1 MKNMNEKINLFLE
14 NNRALEDVKGSWG
27 MYGFQIK
34 SSALTCTMKN
44 QRIDTD
50 RINSALDI
58 IKKNTSMFSNF
69 RGINK
74 LTTAI
79 TISFEDDMEG
89 SLREIISI
97 YEKLKDNFFTN
108 EYLVMAAQVIFNAR
122 YRVNVN
128 EAVKN
133 TRVAYD
139 YMKKH
144 HRFLTGQEDIA
155 NAAIIATTSNN
166 LEETFDEIEESYQYL
181 KDNRIS
187 YSNNIQSLSHILSL
201 VNLPSIQKCDEVLE
215 MNSILKENKVPLKDY
230 FIPMLGIITFMTD
243 NKKNFAENI
252 LDVSMILKKEKGFG
266 NFTLG
271 SSFRNM
277 ISATLV
283 SLDYLENIDSSI
295 RENIISNTNNIAL
308 TVAIAIQTAVIV
320 SSVAAASSAG
330 ASSSS

>member
-1 MKNMNEKINLFLE
+1 MRIMNEKINLFLE
-14 NNRALEDVKGSWG
+14 NNKALEDVKGSWG

-44 QRIDTD
+44 QRVDTD
-50 RINSALDI
+50 RINLALDI

-79 TISFEDDMEG
+79 TISFEDDMEY
-89 SLREIISI
+89 SLKEIISI
-97 YEKLKDNFFTN
+97 YDKLKDEFFTN

-122 YRVNVN
+122 YRVNVDDS
-128 EAVKN
+128 VRN

-155 NAAIIATTSNN
+155 NAAIIATTSAN
-166 LEETFDEIEESYQYL
+166 LEETFNEIEESYQYL

-201 VNLPSIQKCDEVLE
+201 INLPSIQKCDEVLV
-215 MNSILKENKVPLKDY
+215 MNSIMKEKNVPLKDY
-230 FIPMLGIITFMTD
+230 FIPMLGIITFLAD
-243 NKKNFAENI
+243 NKEDFAMNI
-252 LDVSMILKKEKGFG
+252 ADVSMNLKKEKGFG
-266 NFTLG
+266 NFALG
-271 SSFRNM
+271 SNFRNM

-283 SLDYLENIDSSI
+283 SIDYLDTLDNNIK
-295 RENIISNTNNIAL
+295 ENIIINTNNIAL
-308 TVAIAIQTAVIV
+308 TVAIAMQTAVLI
-320 SSVAAASSAG
+320 SSAAAASAAAASS
-330 ASSSS
+330 SS

>member
-1 MKNMNEKINLFLE
+1 MRIMNEKINLFLE
-14 NNRALEDVKGSWG
+14 NNKALEDVKGSWG

-44 QRIDTD
+44 QRVDTD
-50 RINSALDI
+50 RINLALDI

-79 TISFEDDMEG
+79 TISFEDDMEY
-89 SLREIISI
+89 SLKEIISI
-97 YEKLKDNFFTN
+97 YDKLKDEFFTN

-122 YRVNVN
+122 YRVNVDD
-128 EAVKN
+128 AVRN

-155 NAAIIATTSNN
+155 NAAIIATTSAN
-166 LEETFDEIEESYQYL
+166 LEETFNEIEEIYQYL

-201 VNLPSIQKCDEVLE
+201 INLPSIQKCDEVLA
-215 MNSILKENKVPLKDY
+215 MNSIMKEKKVPLKDY
-230 FIPMLGIITFMTD
+230 FIPMLGIITFLAD
-243 NKKNFAENI
+243 NKEDFAMNI
-252 LDVSMILKKEKGFG
+252 ADVSMNLKKEKGFG
-266 NFTLG
+266 NFSLG
-271 SSFRNM
+271 SNFRNM

-283 SLDYLENIDSSI
+283 SLDYLDTLDNNIK
-295 RENIISNTNNIAL
+295 ENIIINTNNIAL
-308 TVAIAIQTAVIV
+308 TVAIAMQTAVLI
-320 SSVAAASSAG
+320 SSAAAASAAAASS
-330 ASSSS
+330 SS

>member
-1 MKNMNEKINLFLE
+1 MRIMNEKINLFLE
-14 NNRALEDVKGSWG
+14 NNKALEDVKGSWG

-44 QRIDTD
+44 QRVDTD
-50 RINSALDI
+50 RINLALDI

-79 TISFEDDMEG
+79 TISFEDDMEY
-89 SLREIISI
+89 SLKEIISI
-97 YEKLKDNFFTN
+97 YDKLKDEFFTN

-122 YRVNVN
+122 YRVNVDDS
-128 EAVKN
+128 VRN

-155 NAAIIATTSNN
+155 NAAIIATTSAT
-166 LEETFDEIEESYQYL
+166 LEETFNEIEEIYQYL

-201 VNLPSIQKCDEVLE
+201 INLPSIQKCDEVLA
-215 MNSILKENKVPLKDY
+215 MNSIMKEKKVPLKDY
-230 FIPMLGIITFMTD
+230 FIPMLGIITFLAD
-243 NKKNFAENI
+243 NKENFAMNI
-252 LDVSMILKKEKGFG
+252 ADVSMNLKKEKGFG
-266 NFTLG
+266 NFALG
-271 SSFRNM
+271 SNFRNM

-283 SLDYLENIDSSI
+283 SIDYLDTLDNNIK
-295 RENIISNTNNIAL
+295 ENIIINTNNIAL
-308 TVAIAIQTAVIV
+308 TVAIAMQTAVLI
-320 SSVAAASSAG
+320 SSAAAASAAAASS
-330 ASSSS
+330 SS

>member
-1 MKNMNEKINLFLE
+1 MRIMNEKINLFLE
-14 NNRALEDVKGSWG
+14 NNKALEDVKGSWG

-44 QRIDTD
+44 QRVDTD
-50 RINSALDI
+50 RINLALDI

-79 TISFEDDMEG
+79 TISFEDDMEY
-89 SLREIISI
+89 SLKEIISI
-97 YEKLKDNFFTN
+97 YDKLKDEFFTN

-122 YRVNVN
+122 YRVNVDDS
-128 EAVKN
+128 VRN

-155 NAAIIATTSNN
+155 NAAIIATTSAN
-166 LEETFDEIEESYQYL
+166 LEETFNEIEESYQYL

-201 VNLPSIQKCDEVLE
+201 INLPSIQKCDEVLV
-215 MNSILKENKVPLKDY
+215 MNSIMKEKNVPLKDY
-230 FIPMLGIITFMTD
+230 FIPMLGIITFL
-243 NKKNFAENI
+243 AENKEDFAMNI
-252 LDVSMILKKEKGFG
+252 ADVSMNLKKEKGFG
-266 NFTLG
+266 NFALG
-271 SSFRNM
+271 SNFRNM

-283 SLDYLENIDSSI
+283 SIDYLDTLDNNIK
-295 RENIISNTNNIAL
+295 ENIIINTNNIAL
-308 TVAIAIQTAVIV
+308 TVAIAMQTAVLI
-320 SSVAAASSAG
+320 SSAAAASAAAASS
-330 ASSSS
+330 SS

>member
-1 MKNMNEKINLFLE
+1 MNEKITLFLE

-44 QRIDTD
+44 QRVEVDK
-50 RINSALDI
+50 INLALDT

-89 SLREIISI
+89 SLKEIISI
-97 YEKLKDNFFTN
+97 YENLKDNFFPN

-122 YRVNVN
+122 YRVNVDD
-128 EAVKN
+128 AVKN

-155 NAAIIATTSNN
+155 NAAIIATTSSN
-166 LEETFDEIEESYQYL
+166 LEETFKEIEESYQYL
-181 KDNRIS
+181 KDNGIS

-201 VNLPSIQKCDEVLE
+201 INLPSRQKCDEVLE
-215 MNSILKENKVPLKDY
+215 MNSILKENKVPVKDY
-230 FIPMLGIITFMTD
+230 LIPMLGIITFLTD
-243 NKKNFAENI
+243 NKKKFAENI
-252 LDVSMILKKEKGFG
+252 SDISIILKKEKGFG
-266 NFTLG
+266 NFALG
-271 SSFRNM
+271 ANFRNM

-283 SLDYLENIDSSI
+283 SLDYLENIDSNVK
-295 RENIISNTNNIAL
+295 ENIISNTNNIAL
-308 TVAIAIQTAVIV
+308 TVAIAMQTAVIV
-320 SSVAAASSAG
+320 SSAAAASAAS
-330 ASSSS
+330 ASSSSS

>member
-1 MKNMNEKINLFLE
+1 MRIMNEKINLFLE
-14 NNRALEDVKGSWG
+14 NNKALEDVKGSWG

-44 QRIDTD
+44 QRVDTD
-50 RINSALDI
+50 RINLALDI

-79 TISFEDDMEG
+79 TISFEDDMEY
-89 SLREIISI
+89 SLKEIISI
-97 YEKLKDNFFTN
+97 YDKLKDEFFTN

-122 YRVNVN
+122 YRVNVDDS
-128 EAVKN
+128 VRN

-155 NAAIIATTSNN
+155 NAAIIATTSAN
-166 LEETFDEIEESYQYL
+166 LEETFNEIEESYQYL

-201 VNLPSIQKCDEVLE
+201 INLPSIQKCDEVLA
-215 MNSILKENKVPLKDY
+215 MNSIMKEKNVPLKDY
-230 FIPMLGIITFMTD
+230 FIPMLGIITFLAD
-243 NKKNFAENI
+243 NKEDFAMNI
-252 LDVSMILKKEKGFG
+252 ADVSMNLKKEKGFG
-266 NFTLG
+266 NFALG
-271 SSFRNM
+271 SNFRNM

-283 SLDYLENIDSSI
+283 SIDYLDTLDNNIK
-295 RENIISNTNNIAL
+295 ENIIINTNNIAL
-308 TVAIAIQTAVIV
+308 TVAIAMQTAVFV
-320 SSVAAASSAG
+320 SSAAAASAAAASS
-330 ASSSS
+330 SS

>member
-1 MKNMNEKINLFLE
+1 MNEKINLFLE

-44 QRIDTD
+44 QIVHTD
-50 RINSALDI
+50 RINLALDI

-79 TISFEDDMEG
+79 TISFEDNMEE
-89 SLREIISI
+89 SLNEIISI
-97 YEKLKDNFFTN
+97 YNKLKDNFFSS

-122 YRVNVN
+122 YRVNVDD
-128 EAVKN
+128 AVRN

-155 NAAIIATTSNN
+155 NAAIIATTSND
-166 LEETFDEIEESYQYL
+166 LEETFNEIEESYQYL
-181 KDNRIS
+181 KDNRIA

-201 VNLPSIQKCDEVLE
+201 INLPSIQKCDEVLT
-215 MNSILKENKVPLKDY
+215 MNSIMKERKVHLKDY
-230 FIPMLGIITFMTD
+230 FIPMLGIITFLAD
-243 NKKNFAENI
+243 NKEAFATNI
-252 LDVSMILKKEKGFG
+252 ADVSMALKKEKGFG
-266 NFTLG
+266 NFALG
-271 SSFRNM
+271 SNFRNM

-283 SLDYLENIDSSI
+283 SLDYLETIDN
-295 RENIISNTNNIAL
+295 EVKDNIISNTNNIAL
-308 TVAIAIQTAVIV
+308 TVAISMQTAVLV
-320 SSVAAASSAG
+320 SSAAAAAAASSA
-330 ASSSS
+330 ASSS

>member
-187 YSNNIQSLSHILSL
+187 YRNNIQSLSHILSL

-243 NKKNFAENI
+243 NKKIFAENI

-283 SLDYLENIDSSI
+283 SLDYLENIDSPI

-330 ASSSS
+330 ASSS

>member
-1 MKNMNEKINLFLE
+1 MRIMNEKINLFLE
-14 NNRALEDVKGSWG
+14 NNKALEDVKGSWG

-44 QRIDTD
+44 QRVDTD
-50 RINSALDI
+50 RINLALDI

-79 TISFEDDMEG
+79 TISFEDDMEY
-89 SLREIISI
+89 SLKEIISI
-97 YEKLKDNFFTN
+97 YDKLKDEFFTN

-122 YRVNVN
+122 YRVNVDDS
-128 EAVKN
+128 VRN

-155 NAAIIATTSNN
+155 NAAIIATTSAN
-166 LEETFDEIEESYQYL
+166 LEETFNEIEESYQYL

-201 VNLPSIQKCDEVLE
+201 INLPSIQKCDEVLA
-215 MNSILKENKVPLKDY
+215 MNSIMKEKNVPLKDY
-230 FIPMLGIITFMTD
+230 FIPMLGIITFLAD
-243 NKKNFAENI
+243 NKEDFAMNI
-252 LDVSMILKKEKGFG
+252 ADVSMNLKKEKGFG
-266 NFTLG
+266 NFALG
-271 SSFRNM
+271 SNFRNM

-283 SLDYLENIDSSI
+283 SIDYLDTLDNNIK
-295 RENIISNTNNIAL
+295 ENIIINTNNIAL
-308 TVAIAIQTAVIV
+308 TVAIAMQTAVLI
-320 SSVAAASSAG
+320 SSAAASS
-330 ASSSS
+330 SS